1 MYLLLL
7 IIYSVFVK
15 HFVVHA
21 ATDDK
26 FDPLLFTFLGL
37 VRLVE
42 QSRIPE
48 IFVAK
53 MI

>member
-1 MYLLLL
+1 M
-7 IIYSVFVK
+7 FVK
-15 HFVVHA
+15 QFVVHA
-21 ATDDK
+21 ATDDR
-26 FDPLLFTFLGL
+26 FDSIVVCVFGL

-42 QSRIPE
+42 KSQIPE